1 MSRLTL
7 RRWSW
12 LPLLVACWLPFQGA
26 WAALEGICDSGRG
39 PALVPAPSMDRCP
52 DGTAGDHDAAAL
64 ADCHH
69 AGPCDPDHCDACGH
83 CIHGASLLPPTVSDG
98 FAGLPGNARPG
109 QAEGVFPIRYPASFD
124 RPPPIS

>member
-7 RRWSW
+7 RLWSW
-12 LPLLVACWLPFQGA
+12 LPLLVACWLPIQGA
-26 WAALEGICDSGRG
+26 WAAVAGMSDYEGG
-39 PALVPAPSMDRCP
+39 PSLAMGQSMDCCP
-52 DGTAGDHDAAAL
+52 EGMAGAHGDAGL

-83 CIHGASLLPPTVSDG
+83 CIHAASLLPPPAADW

-109 QAEGVFPIRYPASFD
+109 QTEGVFPTRYPASPD
-124 RPPPIS
+124 RPPSIS